1 MKWHLKSKRTLTGKR
16 LVRSRKKKKFERG
29 SIFLETRIGRTNIK
43 VQRGLGGNVKLKVL
57 SDGKVNVAD
66 PKTKKVKSSKLVS
79 VDKNPANIHYVRRN
93 IITKGAIVK
102 TEAGLVKI
110 TSRPGQDG
118 TLNGILVEE
127 KK

>member
-1 MKWHLKSKRTLTGKR
+1 MPEVTVNTTHRGKSNID
-16 LVRSRKKKKFERG
+16 G
-29 SIFLETRIGRTNIK
+29 S
-43 VQRGLGGNVKLKVL
+43 
-57 SDGKVNVAD
+57 
-66 PKTKKVKSSKLVS
+66 
-79 VDKNPANIHYVRRN
+79 YVRRN